1 MAFRSFGVRS
11 RHCSSLIFMVILW
24 LFLFTNTSKVKGAD
38 TQEKIVYQI
47 IEEAGN
53 KGKAKGFDYV
63 DINTY
68 SMKFLAN
75 GYFYSLI
82 PPVRLL

>member
-1 MAFRSFGVRS
+1 M
-11 RHCSSLIFMVILW
+11 
-24 LFLFTNTSKVKGAD
+24 KGAD